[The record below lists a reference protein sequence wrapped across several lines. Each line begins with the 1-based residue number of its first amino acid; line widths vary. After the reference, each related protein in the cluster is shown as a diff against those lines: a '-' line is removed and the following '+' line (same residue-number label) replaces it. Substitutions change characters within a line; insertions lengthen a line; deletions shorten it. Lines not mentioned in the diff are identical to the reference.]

1 VTFSHSTGAYNVEAS
16 IIAWLNLVI
25 VANAA
30 PLIGAPVPLVVD
42 YPQTPLAP
50 PCYAATSLG
59 GGPTAQQFE
68 GARLDPGK
76 NGTMRWAMLQVDCW
90 DTRRNNPAYRARLIQ
105 LGDVLTFGYAT
116 ALKAGGSLP
125 IYDFYSSASAPV
137 ALAYRI
143 YLDRFDE
150 SIPAPDPNPDL
161 VRRRF
166 VLLYR
171 WLERI

>member
-1 VTFSHSTGAYNVEAS
+1 MTFSHSTGAYNVEAS
-16 IIAWLNLVI
+16 VIAWLNSVI
-25 VANAA
+25 AANAA
-30 PLIGAPVPLVVD
+30 PLIGVVVPLIVD

-50 PCYAATSLG
+50 PCYAVTSLG

-90 DTRRNNPAYRARLIQ
+90 DTRKAQGYRARLMQ
-105 LGDVLTFGYAT
+105 LGDVLTSGYAT

-125 IYDFYSSASAPV
+125 IYDFYTSASAPQT
-137 ALAYRI
+137 LTYRI
-143 YLDRFDE
+143 YLDRLDE